1 MRKYKKCIAHLT
13 LVLGVFCSFFFP
25 VKSVFAADQTS
36 IVSKGALEGV
46 HTCLGGGAFAASWQA
61 SNLSKGFLLN
71 NGTDDAVKF
80 PYGWTNASH
89 NNANCKEIMFGG
101 DNVSGMIP
109 YSVTSSKDTKT
120 IAQFFA
126 GDNFNGNGGIGYT
139 AAAIGSETEGSS
151 QKLKLKLTST
161 EKQCKDNVP
170 TMSVDGNVVSEIV
183 FPTIA
188 KSASG
193 KTITIGSDSYNV
205 PAPGSKGKM
214 TILTNCSSEMIILK
228 DAGSSSSPKYVLR
241 SATNFTSTGDETWNV
256 TIGTKISGGKAVYTN
271 TKDFKITLYGGA
283 TAVFSPTT
291 EPGQSNEKFAND
303 YKMQW
308 DKNRATDLLTGL
320 NSKNI
325 ANYKVTGLT
334 NYDGLKL
341 TRQEVYDLYKYYAKD
356 VFKASIICEGETNY
370 ELYASQ
376 TPINWKAGAQC
387 RLYNRSSAKSPKYV
401 YGVDSNYHFTAEISL
416 DDLIATL
423 SSLGDLSDLN
433 GSNEG
438 GIVGDE
444 TVPTPTPTPT
454 PGSSEPGVKAD
465 FDCDSLLK
473 DNGGKIGAMQWI
485 LCPSLNNTA
494 YTANWI
500 DDITKRMLEI
510 KTDRYDT
517 NSGTFNGWGLMR
529 NVANVAMII
538 FLLVIVFSQVSG
550 YGIDNYG
557 IKKMLP
563 RLIVMA
569 LIINLSFY
577 ICELAIDLSNIA
589 GVGLRNMFAS
599 FGGDGSS
606 GTDGIT
612 AGLVGLFTAFGT
624 AGGPTVAAGVAAASL
639 GWVAIVIAAAV
650 LILIVVVALV
660 TLWVMLGLRE
670 IIVIACIILSPL
682 AFAAFVL
689 PNTQNLFKKWWEL
702 FKAAIIVYPICGAV
716 AGISYFL
723 RGISGDDMGMG
734 VAGNMI
740 LFVLPYL
747 VFFLLPTLL
756 KNALS
761 ALGKLGGAL
770 TSMGQTIK
778 NGGRAIGQAGVKG
791 VQNSQ
796 RYKDWSSDRVRRLQ
810 EQRAN
815 RVMERYGDGKSLQ
828 TRLDEAKRRMEA
840 NPDDRRAR
848 KEYESALTDQRRAA
862 RASETLRKL
871 SNEDTAAGTIL
882 TERQYADTSQM
893 ELERMWREAADSGDV
908 DRRVALEN
916 VITSRFGAGG
926 VNGIASQIASMRFF
940 DNNGKFIGGDDGAM
954 ARTFRSL
961 QANMMQNT
969 SFGNNM
975 RTKASD
981 ASQMISGGGYGN
993 DGVRH
998 NLDYH
1003 SANNN
1008 IATKDEDWVASS
1020 AATLRRAIDAGQLTQ
1035 ADCERILNSDV
1046 PAVRS
1051 GLSDQGKLA
1060 VLQAGAAGYQ
1070 SSYHGDW
1077 DGDSFTDQSGKKIR
1091 MADTYTDLYN
1101 TNRKEAEKT
1110 ELNVRDED
1118 RELRR
1123 TMARNIE
1130 EMNNRQKG
1138 GNDNNAGQGFDQG
1151 AGI

>member
-161 EKQCKDNVP
+161 EKQCNDNVP

-454 PGSSEPGVKAD
+454 PGSSGSEAGDVD
-465 FDCDSLLK
+465 NMSCDSMQIS
-473 DNGGKIGAMQWI
+473 DGKIGAMQWI
-485 LCPSLNNTA
+485 LCPAMDNTR
-494 YTANWI
+494 YTASWI
-500 DDITKRMLEI
+500 DEKVQSWLDTSSSFYDNDSV
-510 KTDRYDT
+510 KTVWEYI
-517 NSGTFNGWGLMR
+517 R
-529 NVANVAMII
+529 NIANVLM
-538 FLLVIVFSQVSG
+538 IVFLSVVIFSQLTG

-569 LIINLSFY
+569 IVVNLSLY
-577 ICELAIDLSNIA
+577 ICQIAADLSNIL
-589 GVGLRNMFAS
+589 GIGLRNMFAS
-599 FGGDGSS
+599 VGGAASGLS
-606 GTDGIT
+606 GTDYLGGAMVGT
-612 AGLVGLFTAFGT
+612 FSAAAGAGGT
-624 AGGPTVAAGVAAASL
+624 AVAAGFAAFSII
-639 GWVAIVIAAAV
+639 GSVAIA
-650 LILIVVVALV
+650 LIVVFIVLFLIVLVALFV
-660 TLWVMLGLRE
+660 FTLMLGARQ
-670 IIVIACIILSPL
+670 IIMILCIVLAPL
-682 AFAAFVL
+682 AFAAFIL
-689 PNTQNLFKKWWEL
+689 PNTQNIFKKWWDL
-702 FKAAIIVYPICGAV
+702 FKAALIIFPICGAV
-716 AGISYFL
+716 SGISYLL
-723 RGISGDDMGMG
+723 RGMANNPDVDFG
-734 VAGNMI
+734 VGGKI
-740 LFVLPYL
+740 LMVVLPYL

-756 KNALS
+756 KEAIS
-761 ALGKLGGAL
+761 ALGKVGGAL
-770 TSMGQTIK
+770 TSMGQSIR
-778 NGGRAIGQAGVKG
+778 NGGRQLGQGVSRAA
-791 VQNSQ
+791 QNSEWYKNRQAEVARTRQSDSSQ
-796 RYKDWSSDRVRRLQ
+796 RTIDRL
-810 EQRAN
+810 
-815 RVMERYGDGKSLQ
+815 
-828 TRLDEAKRRMEA
+828 EALKKRREA
-840 NPDDRRAR
+840 RGGQLNERETRQ
-848 KEYESALTDQRRAA
+848 LA
-862 RASETLRKL
+862 RAHEIQKTL
-871 SNEDTAAGTIL
+871 SGEDTKARTALVERDYAG
-882 TERQYADTSQM
+882 RSM
-893 ELERMWREAADSGDV
+893 EDLVNDWDIAFDAGDV
-908 DRRVALEN
+908 DKMNALTN
-916 VITSRFGAGG
+916 VIVSRHGPGG
-926 VNGIASQIASMRFF
+926 VNSIASRIAEK
-940 DNNGKFIGGDDGAM
+940 NIFIQNPDGVNAEHPDGM
-954 ARTFRSL
+954 TFRNDAMKNSFNAL
-961 QANMMQNT
+961 QANMMQN
-969 SFGNNM
+969 SSLAGAM
-975 RTKASD
+975 QSKASD
-981 ASQMISGGGYGN
+981 IYQMVSGSGYV
-993 DGVRH
+993 DGKRQNAMAH
-998 NLDYH
+998 A
-1003 SANNN
+1003 ANNG
-1008 IATKDEDWVASS
+1008 IATQTKDWATQSS
-1020 AATLRRAIDAGQLTQ
+1020 ATLKRAIDAGQLT
-1035 ADCERILNSDV
+1035 ADDAKALLNSTD
-1046 PAVRS
+1046 PAIQS
-1051 GLSDQGKLA
+1051 GLQSDKGKRE
-1060 VLQAGAAGYQ
+1060 VLQAAAAGYK
-1070 SSYHGDW
+1070 SGHNGAWEKDVVKGA
-1077 DGDSFTDQSGKKIR
+1077 DGKDVQ
-1091 MADTYTDLYN
+1091 MAAIHAENYRHSQAAAEQADLD
-1101 TNRKEAEKT
+1101 
-1110 ELNVRDED
+1110 VRAED
-1118 RELRR
+1118 RRR
-1123 TMARNIE
+1123 IEDMARNIE